1 MHKRRDLIIQS
12 LILILF
18 ILIFIL
24 EKLFPNLETILFI
37 IGVLGAICLIA
48 LQYYRFRE
56 NQYNGSNI
64 VIKKIKVGNLKYD
77 ENSAENK
84 ELNSDDRFIIDEFI
98 KLVKMFK
105 GYVSEISTLGDSVID
120 TADETGELSK
130 TLMTLNDVVAK
141 GAHQQAGETESC
153 MGSIEGLSLKFE
165 DVNNAMKVI
174 EDGIRLLENA
184 SLLGST
190 NVKNTLSKST
200 ETRQAFTNVSRSI
213 ETLKSNANNINQI
226 VSVITEIA
234 DQTNLLAL
242 NASIEAARAGEAG
255 KGFTVVATEVRK
267 LADRSFKSANEIEC
281 IVDEIKTEIDS
292 TETIIY
298 SAEDKLK
305 SQLESVG
312 DVNSAFNNIDH
323 CITECTNQY
332 SLVKDSMNRLE
343 DLKNLI
349 IDDITNIASISEETA
364 ASTGEAVE
372 VSMHQKNS
380 MVILSDI
387 AKKLKSKIDSVESQI
402 IHYNVEW
409 DENRKKKVGFVTIL
423 PESDPYMKNMIKI
436 AKETAKK
443 YGYELI
449 VRYPANYLKSK
460 PEEQVDIIN
469 KLTEKEDGIDYLI
482 VHPWEGKL
490 ITPVVN
496 ELGKKGIKTICVDGD
511 LHGSDRLTYIGT
523 DNYKAG
529 VSVAEAIIKV
539 AKGKG
544 NVILSTVRKSEI
556 ADIRIKAIEEYLRSH
571 SDIKIVDIEINHGD
585 INERLKYLEN
595 VIKKYPDVKVIAG
608 LDLHFIKVAEFFK
621 KSFDLSHIKLIGF
634 DNTDYNINAVK
645 SGVVDV
651 LISQRQNLFGQV
663 ALKSI
668 FDYENGAKIKE
679 IELLDTYQI
688 TKASDGSN
696 IL

>member
-1 MHKRRDLIIQS
+1 MYKRRDLIIQP

-18 ILIFIL
+18 ILVFIL
-24 EKLFPNLETILFI
+24 GKLYPYLETILFF
-37 IGVLGAICLIA
+37 IGVLGTMCLIG
-48 LQYYRFRE
+48 LQYYRIRE
-56 NQYNGSNI
+56 KQYNGSNI
-64 VIKKIKVGNLKYD
+64 VIEKIKAGNLKYD
-77 ENSAENK
+77 ENSAENM
-84 ELNSDDRFIIDEFI
+84 ELNSDDRFIIDKFI
-98 KLVKMFK
+98 KRVKMFK
-105 GYVSEISTLGDSVID
+105 GFVSEISTLGDSVID
-120 TADETGELSK
+120 TADETVELSK
-130 TLMTLNDVVAK
+130 TLMTLNYVVAK
-141 GAHQQAGETESC
+141 GAHQQARETESC
-153 MGSIEGLSLKFE
+153 MESVEGLSLKFE

-174 EDGIRLLENA
+174 EDGIRLLESA
-184 SLLGST
+184 SLIGST
-190 NVKNTLSKST
+190 NIKDTLSKST
-200 ETRQAFTNVSRSI
+200 ETRQAFANVSSSI
-213 ETLKSNANNINQI
+213 EKLKSNANNINKI

-267 LADRSFKSANEIEC
+267 LADRSFKSANEIEH

-312 DVNSAFNNIDH
+312 DVNSAFNNIDY

-332 SLVKDSMNRLE
+332 SLVKDSMNELE

-349 IDDITNIASISEETA
+349 IDDITNIAAISEETA

-387 AKKLKSKIDSVESQI
+387 SKKLKSKIDSVESQI
-402 IHYNVEW
+402 IHYNVEC

-423 PESDPYMKNMIKI
+423 PESDPYMSNMIKI

-443 YGYELI
+443 YGYELM
-449 VRYPANYLKSK
+449 VRYPANYLNSK
-460 PEEQVDIIN
+460 PEEQVAIIN
-469 KLTEKEDGIDYLI
+469 KLIAEEGGIDYLI

-490 ITPVVN
+490 IAPVVN
-496 ELGKKGIKTICVDGD
+496 ELSKKGIKTICVDGD

-539 AKGKG
+539 TKGKG

-556 ADIRIKAIEEYLRSH
+556 ADIRIKAIEEYLH
-571 SDIKIVDIEINHGD
+571 ANSDIKIVDIEINHGD
-585 INERLKYLEN
+585 INARLKYLEN
-595 VIKKYPDVKVIAG
+595 TIKKYPDVKVIAG
-608 LDLHFIKVAEFFK
+608 LDLHFIKVAELFK
-621 KSFDLSHIKLIGF
+621 KSFGLSHIKLIGF
-634 DNTDYNINAVK
+634 DNTDYNIHAVK

-668 FDYENGAKIKE
+668 FDYENGAKTKE

-688 TKASDGSN
+688 TKASEGYN